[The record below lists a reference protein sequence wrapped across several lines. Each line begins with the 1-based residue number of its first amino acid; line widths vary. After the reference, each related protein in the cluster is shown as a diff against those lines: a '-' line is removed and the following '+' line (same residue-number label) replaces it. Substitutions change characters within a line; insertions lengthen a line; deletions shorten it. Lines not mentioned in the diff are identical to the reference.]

1 MPHLRIRSRKDPFP
15 GLAVFLSI
23 LLAIAAIPAGDVVAS
38 PAARPTAG
46 ARPQS
51 QACQA
56 IDVPAPDTSGFRRDV
71 TKFADETTLANGTV
85 VGYDTYWY
93 PEPDSTADL
102 FRATTSDDA
111 LFQAADSP
119 GGTSLGTVWDELCPV
134 LLEMGSIVDQG
145 PGPGDSI
152 EALMTIPVDGGGES
166 WGVARLQYGYG
177 MDVPVLGLLVAP
189 ADTFPVALGD
199 ASGLGFNGM
208 KVFEDIDADAVLAT
222 LEGGAAPAQETGGQ
236 EATLGSGTVVTWADP
251 WGDPY
256 IEPNSVNLVTADTTV
271 FNVEAYPAT
280 GQTLEDAVALTPESE
295 YTVFDSGPDVNGGL
309 YQLSGLSMLDP
320 MLGEVR
326 TWFVY
331 SRVWPSADGEWIIT
345 TQLQSVTPFFTRDM
359 ASIPGAI
366 TLDGEPLWADLDV
379 AAIIDTVVA
388 AGIDMSSEEPVP
400 SGTQGSGTTTRAET
414 PTTRDTPAGAGEF
427 ESVNGTVFTY
437 PPDWS
442 VDPDMSSPDGIQLLA
457 GDATLVVGDFA
468 EDLDPEAVFNQLS
481 SGLAAVIDQGPTP
494 DGGYYG
500 LALGQDNAGR
510 DVYMFFRYLYA
521 KDTGTPVILVLAA
534 PADSF
539 ADSLALAHGVTANGQ
554 PVLEGL
560 DDAATIATFE
570 NGGPTGAAIFT
581 GGQASGP
588 VPTEEPTPLAVSGNE
603 ITGPAGTLFAW
614 SDAWTYEQVEGMP
627 PSAVILYGVEHP
639 ASIMLFEGGAGQGV
653 DELWDGYSSTGGQV
667 LDEGQSPDGGYY
679 EISYNDVSDSPIGS
693 SGPGYT
699 LTRAYAA
706 EPAPILV
713 SVMITG
719 EDFEPSLEAARDVT
733 TNGISILE
741 GVDDEALIAV
751 FEEQGST
758 GTAIFTGEEPSTP
771 GTSDQPGDN
780 PQTTQPTS
788 PRDIIARVPTGGP
801 EPTPVESD
809 EGSSYTSEL
818 YGYVVEWHGQW
829 EVYDDWTEVDPET
842 GYDTLALRTPD
853 DSAAIVISG
862 VAWDDQYSVDDYVTY
877 WSSEEYLSKYQPE
890 GTEVILADA
899 SRRSG
904 AVVLVGPASEDDDEP
919 WVTVFEVQV
928 IDRELEVDVSFFAP
942 VDGFGTA
949 YEDAL
954 ASVTLDGD
962 EAIGYFSTD
971 EIVAALP

>member
-1 MPHLRIRSRKDPFP
+1 M
-15 GLAVFLSI
+15 
-23 LLAIAAIPAGDVVAS
+23 
-38 PAARPTAG
+38 
-46 ARPQS
+46 S
-51 QACQA
+51 QE
-56 IDVPAPDTSGFRRDV
+56 IGP
-71 TKFADETTLANGTV
+71 
-85 VGYDTYWY
+85 
-93 PEPDSTADL
+93 
-102 FRATTSDDA
+102 
-111 LFQAADSP
+111 ADS
-119 GGTSLGTVWDELCPV
+119 
-134 LLEMGSIVDQG
+134 IQ
-145 PGPGDSI
+145 
-152 EALMTIPVDGGGES
+152 ALMTLPVDGGGEN

-177 MDVPVLGLLVAP
+177 TDVPVLGLLIAP
-189 ADTFPVALGD
+189 ADTFSIALGD
-199 ASGLGFNGM
+199 AAGFGFNGM
-208 KVFEDIDADAVLAT
+208 KAFGEIDTDAVLAT
-222 LEGGAAPAQETGGQ
+222 LQGGAAPAQETGGQ
-236 EATLGSGTVVTWADP
+236 EATLGSGTLVTWAGP

-271 FNVEAYPAT
+271 LNIEAYPVT
-280 GQTLEDAVALTPESE
+280 EQTLESVVALTPAGE

-309 YQLSGLSMLDP
+309 YQLSGVSMLDP
-320 MLGEVR
+320 MQGEVR

-331 SRVWPSADGEWIIT
+331 SRVWPSADGQWIIA
-345 TQLQSVTPFFTRDM
+345 TQLQSMTPFFTRDL

-366 TLDGEPLWADLDV
+366 TVDGEPLWADVDV
-379 AAIIDTVVA
+379 AAIVDTVVA
-388 AGIDMSSEEPVP
+388 AGVDMSSEDPVTP
-400 SGTQGSGTTTRAET
+400 GAQGSGTTSAET
-414 PTTRDTPAGAGEF
+414 PTTIDTPAGSGEF

-457 GDATLVVGDFA
+457 GDATLVLGDLA
-468 EDLDPEAVFNQLS
+468 EDQDPEALFNQLS
-481 SGLAAVIDQGPTP
+481 STLPAVIEQGPTP

-510 DVYMFFRYLYA
+510 DVNILFRFLYA
-521 KDTGTPVILVLAA
+521 TDTGTPVIVMLAT

-539 ADSLALAHGVTANGQ
+539 ADSLALARGVTANGQ
-554 PVLEGL
+554 SVLEGL
-560 DDAATIATFE
+560 DDAAAIATFE

-581 GGQASGP
+581 GGQASEP
-588 VPTEEPTPLAVSGNE
+588 VPTDEPTPLPVSGNE

-627 PSAVILYGVEHP
+627 PSAVILYGVDLS
-639 ASIMLFEGGAGQGV
+639 ASIMMFEGGAGQSV
-653 DELWDGYSSTGGQV
+653 DDLWDGYSSTGGRV

-679 EISYNDVSDSPIGS
+679 EISYNEVSDSSIGS
-693 SGPGYT
+693 SGPSYT

-706 EPAPILV
+706 EPAPILI

-741 GVDDEALIAV
+741 GVDDEDLIAV

-758 GTAIFTGEEPSTP
+758 GDSSSGEVP
-771 GTSDQPGDN
+771 GA
-780 PQTTQPTS
+780 S
-788 PRDIIARVPTGGP
+788 PRDVLANVPVGRTAPSTVQDG
-801 EPTPVESD
+801 T
-809 EGSSYTSEL
+809 YTSDL
-818 YGYVVEWHGQW
+818 YGYTVEWDGPW
-829 EVYDDWTEVDPET
+829 EVYDDWTQVDTET

-862 VAWDDQYSVDDYVTY
+862 AAWDDQYSVDDYVTY
-877 WSSEEYLSKYQPE
+877 WTSDEYLKEYQPE
-890 GTEVILADA
+890 GTEVLLSDA

-928 IDRELEVDVSFFAP
+928 VGGELEIDVSFFAP
-942 VDGFGTA
+942 VAGFETA

-962 EAIGYFSTD
+962 ELIGYFTTD
-971 EIVAALP
+971 EIVAELP